1 MKNGTRRSIIAAV
14 TVLVM
19 FTAMFFFEQAFA
31 QQGPPAGFDPKES
44 FEQFMTDCTKE
55 LNLTKEQEIKMRSIL
70 EEQFTEQKA
79 YREKMKNSDSKDFR
93 AMKKEMKRIREKT
106 DAQLNP
112 VLTEEQMKQ
121 FQSLREERR
130 QKFRKEMRQRR
141 KTE

>member
-1 MKNGTRRSIIAAV
+1 MKKRRKLSIIRAG
-14 TVLVM
+14 TVLVI
-19 FTAMFFFEQAFA
+19 FTALLLFEKAFA
-31 QQGPPAGFDPKES
+31 QQRPPAGFDPKES

-55 LNLTKEQEIKMRSIL
+55 LNLTNEQEIKMRSIL
-70 EEQFTEQKA
+70 KEQFTEQKA

-112 VLTEEQMKQ
+112 VLTEEQMKK

-130 QKFRKEMRQRR
+130 AKFRKEMRKRR
-141 KTE
+141 RTE

>member
-1 MKNGTRRSIIAAV
+1 MKKGKRRSIIAVV
-14 TVLVM
+14 TILVI
-19 FTAMFFFEQAFA
+19 FTAIFLFKQTYA

-44 FEQFMTDCTKE
+44 FEQFMTDCTRE
-55 LNLTKEQEIKMRSIL
+55 LSLTKEQESKVRSIL

-112 VLTEEQMKQ
+112 VLTEEQMKK
-121 FQSLREERR
+121 FQSLRDERR
-130 QKFRKEMRQRR
+130 EKFRKEMRKRR

>member
-1 MKNGTRRSIIAAV
+1 
-14 TVLVM
+14 
-19 FTAMFFFEQAFA
+19 
-31 QQGPPAGFDPKES
+31 
-44 FEQFMTDCTKE
+44 MTDCTKE
-55 LNLTKEQEIKMRSIL
+55 LNLTKEQDIKMRSIL

-112 VLTEEQMKQ
+112 VLTDEQMKK
-121 FQSLREERR
+121 FQSLRDERLE
-130 QKFRKEMRQRR
+130 KFRKEMRKRR

>member
-1 MKNGTRRSIIAAV
+1 MKKRKRRSIIAVV
-14 TVLVM
+14 TILVI
-19 FTAMFFFEQAFA
+19 FTAVILFKQAYA

-44 FEQFMTDCTKE
+44 FEQFMTDCTRE
-55 LNLTKEQEIKMRSIL
+55 LSLTKEQESKMRSIL
-70 EEQFTEQKA
+70 EGQFTEQRA

-112 VLTEEQMKQ
+112 VLTEEQMKK

-130 QKFRKEMRQRR
+130 EKFRKEMRKRR